1 MPEKI
6 IIIGGGAAGL
16 MAAGRAAEM
25 GTDVL
30 LFEKTRRLGNKLR
43 ITGKGRCNL
52 TNNCPVNEFM
62 RHLGPNGAFMH
73 NAFAR
78 FFVDDLLAFFED
90 LGVPTVTERGNR
102 VFPASQKASDVVDAL
117 RRHCLEQ
124 GVHVRR
130 GARVEEIITENGE
143 MRGVRVNNV
152 IVKATKIVLAT
163 GGMSYPST
171 GSTGD
176 GYEMAKQVRHTVT
189 PLRPGLV
196 PLITTEDFVPRLQG
210 LSLRNVQATLYQ
222 DDSELASE
230 FGEMLFTHFGVSGP
244 IILTLSSQ
252 LRGQLDRGPVRLCI
266 DLKPALSKKVLDQR
280 LLRDIAELGHA
291 NYHTLLEGLL
301 PRSLIDVFMERSGI
315 SRQQRMSHLTREQRR
330 TVIDLLKSFEVTVVG
345 KRPFDEAIITLG
357 GVACDEIVP
366 QTMASRRVRGL
377 YLAGEII
384 DVAGDTG
391 GYNLQIA
398 FTTGYLAGESAAC
411 ALLGQRE

>member
-1 MPEKI
+1 MSEKI
-6 IIIGGGAAGL
+6 IVIGGGAAGL
-16 MAAGRAAEM
+16 MAAGKAAEM
-25 GTDVL
+25 GANVL
-30 LFEKTRRLGNKLR
+30 LFEKTRRLANKLR

-52 TNNCPVNEFM
+52 TNNCSLNQFM
-62 RHLGPNGAFMH
+62 QHLGPNGVFMR

-78 FFVDDLLAFFED
+78 FFVDDLLAFFER
-90 LGVPTVTERGNR
+90 LGVPTITERGNR

-124 GVHVRR
+124 GVRVRR
-130 GARVEEIITENGE
+130 GARVEEIVTENDVV
-143 MRGVRVNNV
+143 RGVKVNNSV
-152 IVKATKIVLAT
+152 VEAANLVLAT

-176 GYEMAKQVRHTVT
+176 GYEMATRVGHTVT
-189 PLRPGLV
+189 SLRPGLV
-196 PLITTEDFVPRLQG
+196 PLITAEDFVPRLQG

-222 DDSELASE
+222 DGKELASE

-252 LRGQLDRGPVRLCI
+252 LRGELDHGSVCLCI
-266 DLKPALSKKVLDQR
+266 DLKPALNRRILDQR
-280 LLRDIAELGHA
+280 LLRDIAELGNA

-301 PRSLIDVFMERSGI
+301 PRSLIDVFIDRSGI
-315 SRQQRMSHLTREQRR
+315 PRQQRMSQFTREQRR
-330 TVIDLLKSFEVTVVG
+330 TVMNLLKCFEVTVVG
-345 KRPFDEAIITLG
+345 KRSLDEAIITLG
-357 GVACDEIVP
+357 GVKCGEIVP

-377 YLAGEII
+377 YVAGEII

-398 FTTGYLAGESAAC
+398 FTTGYLAGERAAL
-411 ALLGQRE
+411 AILGQRE

>member
-6 IIIGGGAAGL
+6 IVIGGGAAGL
-16 MAAGRAAEM
+16 MAAGRAAKM
-25 GTDVL
+25 GANVL
-30 LFEKTRRLGNKLR
+30 LFEKMRRLGNKLR

-52 TNNCPVNEFM
+52 TNYCPIDQFM
-62 RHLGPNGAFMH
+62 RHLGPNGTFMH

-78 FFVDDLLAFFED
+78 FFVDDLIAFFENLD
-90 LGVPTVTERGNR
+90 VPTVIERGNR
-102 VFPASQKASDVVDAL
+102 VFPTSQKAGDVVNAL

-124 GVHVRR
+124 GVRVRR
-130 GARVEEIITENGE
+130 GARVEKIIADNGE
-143 MRGVRVNNV
+143 VRGIKVNNA

-176 GYEMAKQVRHTVT
+176 GYEMAKEVGHTVT

-196 PLITTEDFVPRLQG
+196 PLITAEDFVPRLQG
-210 LSLRNVQATLYQ
+210 LSLRNVQATLHQ
-222 DDSELASE
+222 NGRELANE

-252 LRGQLDRGPVRLCI
+252 LRGELDDNPVHLCI
-266 DLKPALSKKVLDQR
+266 DLKPALSRQVLDQR
-280 LLRDIAELGHA
+280 LLRDIAELGNA
-291 NYHTLLEGLL
+291 NYYTLLEGLL
-301 PRSLIDVFMERSGI
+301 PRSLIDVFIERSGI
-315 SRQQRMSHLTREQRR
+315 PRQQRMSQFTREQRK
-330 TVIDLLKSFEVTVVG
+330 TVIDLLKRFEVTVVK
-345 KRPFDEAIITLG
+345 KRSFDEAIITLG

-366 QTMASRRVRGL
+366 QTMASRCVQGL

-411 ALLGQRE
+411 ALLDQRE

>member
-1 MPEKI
+1 MPKKI
-6 IIIGGGAAGL
+6 IVIGGGAAGL

-25 GTDVL
+25 DADVL

-52 TNNCPVNEFM
+52 TNNCPVKEFIQ
-62 RHLGPNGAFMH
+62 HLGPNGMFMR

-78 FFVDDLLAFFED
+78 FFVDDLLAFFEN
-90 LGVPTVTERGNR
+90 LGVPTVTERGQR
-102 VFPASQKASDVVDAL
+102 VFPTSQKAGDVVDAL

-124 GVHVRR
+124 GVRVRR
-130 GARVEEIITENGE
+130 GARVQEIIKENGE
-143 MRGVRVNNV
+143 TRGVKVNNA
-152 IVKATKIVLAT
+152 IVEGTALVLAT

-176 GYEMAKQVRHTVT
+176 GYEMARQMGHTIT

-196 PLITTEDFVPRLQG
+196 PLITAEEFVPRLQG
-210 LSLRNVQATLYQ
+210 LSLRNVQATLHQ
-222 DDSELASE
+222 DGKELASE

-252 LRGQLDRGPVRLCI
+252 LRGELDNAPVRLRI
-266 DLKPALSKKVLDQR
+266 DLKPALNKQILDQR
-280 LLRDIAELGHA
+280 LLRDITELGNA

-301 PRSLIDVFMERSGI
+301 PRSLIDVFVERSGI
-315 SRQQRMSHLTREQRR
+315 PRQQRMSQFTREQRR
-330 TVIDLLKSFEVTVVG
+330 TVIDLLKCFEVTVVG
-345 KRPFDEAIITLG
+345 KRSFDEAIITLG
-357 GVACDEIVP
+357 GIACDEIMP

-398 FTTGYLAGESAAC
+398 FTTGHLAGESAAR
-411 ALLGQRE
+411 ALLDQRE

>member
-1 MPEKI
+1 MLNKI

-25 GTDVL
+25 GADVL

-52 TNNCPVNEFM
+52 TNRCPVKEFI
-62 RHLGPNGAFMH
+62 RHLGPNGMFMR

-78 FFVDDLLAFFED
+78 FFVDDLLTFFEH
-90 LGVPTVTERGNR
+90 LGVPTVTERGQR
-102 VFPASQKASDVVDAL
+102 VFPASQKAGDVVDAL
-117 RRHCLEQ
+117 RRSCLEQ
-124 GVHVRR
+124 GVRVRR
-130 GARVEEIITENGE
+130 GARVQEIMADDGE
-143 MRGVRVNNV
+143 VQGVRVND
-152 IVKATKIVLAT
+152 ATVEGTALVLAT

-176 GYEMAKQVRHTVT
+176 GYEMATRVGHTIT

-196 PLITTEDFVPRLQG
+196 PLITVEEFVPRLQG
-210 LSLRNVQATLYQ
+210 LSLRNVRASLYQ
-222 DDSELASE
+222 DGRELASE

-244 IILTLSSQ
+244 IILTLSSE
-252 LRGQLDRGPVRLCI
+252 LRGELDDGPVHLRI
-266 DLKPALSKKVLDQR
+266 DLKPALSRQVLDRR
-280 LLRDIAELGHA
+280 LLRDIAELGNA

-301 PRSLIDVFMERSGI
+301 PRSLIDVFIERSGI
-315 SRQQRMSHLTREQRR
+315 PRQQGLSQFTREQRR
-330 TVIDLLKSFEVTVVG
+330 TVIDLLKCFEVTVVG
-345 KRPFDEAIITLG
+345 KRSFDEAIITLG

-398 FTTGYLAGESAAC
+398 FTTGYLAGESAA
-411 ALLGQRE
+411 LLGQRG